1 MLILDVGN
9 QSYQFLKNNAILCRC
24 NCAQCDNSL
33 NKDQSLDRVKRHMV
47 PIRGEWVNL
56 AMGSILIWE
65 HCDVFQCEFLA
76 FYLAEMFKDTLCR
89 KIISYIF
96 LWKEV
101 IWNNV
106 DKAGNLQIINFV
118 ITIVGKE
125 LFENKTDNSTTFF
138 SYFKYSL

>member
-1 MLILDVGN
+1 MILDVGN

-65 HCDVFQCEFLA
+65 DCDVFQCEFLA
-76 FYLAEMFKDTLCR
+76 FYLAEMFKDTLCMKITFYLINNFSILSR
-89 KIISYIF
+89 MSLIISMKRSH
-96 LWKEV
+96 WK
-101 IWNNV
+101 
-106 DKAGNLQIINFV
+106 
-118 ITIVGKE
+118 
-125 LFENKTDNSTTFF
+125 
-138 SYFKYSL
+138 